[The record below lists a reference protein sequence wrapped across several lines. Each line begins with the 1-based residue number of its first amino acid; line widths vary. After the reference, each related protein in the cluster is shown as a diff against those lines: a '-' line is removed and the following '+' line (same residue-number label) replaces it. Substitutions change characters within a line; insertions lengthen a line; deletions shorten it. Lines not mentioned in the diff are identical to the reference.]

1 MAEDKK
7 PKEKGMVDPG
17 SMLNS
22 SEGIL
27 STAGLA
33 ALTTALNTGD
43 DYRVKMASAIGIAV
57 LASVY
62 VFSRAM
68 TKKGG
73 DAK

>member
-1 MAEDKK
+1 MKDER
-7 PKEKGMVDPG
+7 GVIDPG

-33 ALTTALNTGD
+33 ALTTALTTAD
-43 DYRVKMASAIGIAV
+43 DWRVKAAAAVGISV

-62 VFSRAM
+62 VYSRACV
-68 TKKGG
+68 KKGEG
-73 DAK
+73 DA